1 MENNMWN
8 VYKREWVV
16 FEWVT
21 YFVVGFDL
29 EEDAWEEAHR
39 LDETCRFSSS
49 TAYFVRYEND

>member
-1 MENNMWN
+1 MWN